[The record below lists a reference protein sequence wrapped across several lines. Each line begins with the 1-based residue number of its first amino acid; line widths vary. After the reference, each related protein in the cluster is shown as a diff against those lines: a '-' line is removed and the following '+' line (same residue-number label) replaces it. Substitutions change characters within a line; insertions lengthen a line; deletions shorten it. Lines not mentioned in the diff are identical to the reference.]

1 MSGILHLGFNGN
13 LQEDSFKVF
22 ERYYP
27 GKNIMLAKPPRKND
41 ALKIHLPSDVFRWI
55 DYGDSKYYEEILE
68 LCKAKGVGKILLH
81 SVLRSNVNLAEF
93 LKSRIECKV
102 YWLFWGF
109 ELYTALGE
117 DFGVSFVDEHFNV
130 FKPRTYLMPNRIKHY
145 LRRLRYGINYVDVIK
160 KASEV
165 VDYFCFWN
173 KYDYYLYTKYFGDRV
188 KYKYFGYTSR
198 YRGNETD
205 TEETYDFPSKIK
217 AVIIN
222 HQASATGNHI
232 TLIKKMREIDPER
245 EFSVCMPL
253 SYGSRSIRKYCL
265 RVGKQVFK
273 SAFHPILTYMPREE
287 YFNVI
292 GKAQVA
298 LFGQKRQEASG
309 NISRL
314 LTLGTKVFLREE
326 NPLLKYYRDKGYI
339 IYSFE
344 KDLKQISDLSPLT
357 EKQKI
362 HNKKTW
368 YRTCSYYDDFMPLF
382 FND

>member
-13 LQEDSFKVF
+13 FQENSFKLF

-27 GKNIMLAKPPRKND
+27 GQNIMLASSPKDGEVKKINLSPEK
-41 ALKIHLPSDVFRWI
+41 LKWVDYHDVKCYP
-55 DYGDSKYYEEILE
+55 D
-68 LCKAKGVGKILLH
+68 LLAWVKSH
-81 SVLRSNVNLAEF
+81 NVNRVLMHSAFYGNVRFAAF
-93 LKSRIECKV
+93 LKEHIQCKI

-109 ELYTALGE
+109 ELYNALGE
-117 DFGVSFVDEHFNV
+117 DLGVSYVDEKV
-130 FKPRTYLMPNRIKHY
+130 SILKPRTFGYPSRIKHY
-145 LRRLRYGINYVDVIK
+145 LRKIKYGINYIDVLKDVKEI
-160 KASEV
+160 A
-165 VDYFCFWN
+165 DYFCFWN
-173 KYDYYLYTKYFGDRV
+173 KYDYDLYVKYFGDKV
-188 KYKYFGYTSR
+188 KYKFFAYSSR
-198 YRGNETD
+198 FRDNDIQESYV
-205 TEETYDFPSKIK
+205 FPEK
-217 AVIIN
+217 AQIVIIN